1 MKATLTFTLPE
12 ETDDFDWARKGSDA
26 FAALADV
33 SACIFRPARKHGYSD
48 VAISEL
54 VAKIGDDALDLIG
67 LLEDRF
73 HRVLEEWKLDLQ

>member
-26 FAALADV
+26 FSALSDV
-33 SACIFRPARKHGYSD
+33 RNCVFRPARKHGYAD
-48 VAISEL
+48 IGISEL
-54 VAKIGDDALDLIG
+54 IAKIGDDAIDLIG

-73 HRVLEEWKLDLQ
+73 NGVLEEWKLDLQ

>member
-26 FAALADV
+26 FAALSDV
-33 SACIFRPARKHGYSD
+33 RNCVFRPARKHGYSD

-54 VAKIGDDALDLIG
+54 VAKIGEDAIDLIG
-67 LLEDRF
+67 LLEHRF